1 MPVID
6 SALINA
12 NNGVNSESSTS
23 LSRAKLSDN
32 FDTFL
37 SLLTA
42 QLANQDPLNP
52 VDSAQFTQQLV
63 QYSQVEQQIATND
76 KLATLLNQSAAAGSA
91 AAVSFIG
98 KTAVF
103 TSDVARLTDGEALWN
118 YDVTGATGNVNISVR
133 DSTGREVYSENVQAA
148 NGAQTFTWDGEDT
161 RGNELAEGPY
171 RIVITAKDIN
181 GDAVTAATT
190 VQETITGIDFGTAGA
205 ATVMTAT
212 GVRAF
217 DSIHSVKN

>member
-1 MPVID
+1 MPVIEP
-6 SALINA
+6 SLINPTDT
-12 NNGVNSESSTS
+12 SSA
-23 LSRAKLSDN
+23 LSRARLSDN

-52 VDSAQFTQQLV
+52 VDSAAFTQQLV

-76 KLATLLNQSAAAGSA
+76 KLASLLNQSAAAGSA

-103 TSDVARLTDGEALWN
+103 TSDVARLSEGAASWN
-118 YDVTGATGNVNISVR
+118 YDITGAVGTANISIR
-133 DSTGREVYSENVQAA
+133 DSAGREVHSENVVAA
-148 NGAQTFTWDGEDT
+148 NGVKTFEWDGRDLSG
-161 RGNELAEGPY
+161 RAMADGPY
-171 RIVITAKDIN
+171 RIVITAADAN
-181 GDAVTAATT
+181 GDDVEAATT
-190 VQETITGIDFGTAGA
+190 VQETITGIDFGTTGV
-205 ATVMTAT
+205 ATVMTVT

-217 DSIHSVKN
+217 DSIHAVRN

>member
-103 TSDVARLTDGEALWN
+103 TSDVARLTDGEAKWN
-118 YDVTGATGNVNISVR
+118 YDITGATGNASISIR
-133 DSTGREVYSENVQAA
+133 DSSGREVYSENVQAA
-148 NGAQTFTWDGEDT
+148 NGAQTFTWNGEDT

-171 RIVITAKDIN
+171 RIVITAKDSSGESIE
-181 GDAVTAATT
+181 ASTT

-205 ATVMTAT
+205 ATVMTST

-217 DSIHSVKN
+217 DSIHSVRN

>member
-1 MPVID
+1 MDILGSTAAAATEP
-6 SALINA
+6 
-12 NNGVNSESSTS
+12 STS

-52 VDSAQFTQQLV
+52 VDSAAFTQQLV

-76 KLATLLNQSAAAGSA
+76 KLSTLLSQSQASGSA

-103 TSDVARLTDGEALWN
+103 TNDVTRLDNGEAKWT
-118 YDVTGATGNVNISVR
+118 YDVTGATGQVKLSVR
-133 DSTGREVYSENVQAA
+133 DSSGKEVYSRTTPAVSGEEAFV
-148 NGAQTFTWDGEDT
+148 WDGKDSSGRT
-161 RGNELAEGPY
+161 LADGAY
-171 RIVITAKDIN
+171 RLV
-181 GDAVTAATT
+181 VTATDGDGEAVAATIS
-190 VQETITGIDFGTAGA
+190 VEETITGIDFGTAGA
-205 ATVMTAT
+205 ATVMTRT
-212 GVRAF
+212 GTRTF
-217 DSIHSVKN
+217 DSIHSVRS

>member
-1 MPVID
+1 MTIINSSLTNPTD
-6 SALINA
+6 ASSA
-12 NNGVNSESSTS
+12 
-23 LSRAKLSDN
+23 LSRARLSDN

-76 KLATLLNQSAAAGSA
+76 KLASLLSQSAAAGSA

-103 TSDVARLTDGEALWN
+103 TSDVARLSDGAATWN
-118 YDVTGATGNVNISVR
+118 YDITGASGTANISIR
-133 DSTGREVYSENVQAA
+133 DANGREVYSENVVAE
-148 NGAQTFTWDGEDT
+148 NGARTFNWDGRDMSG
-161 RGNELAEGPY
+161 RAMADGPY
-171 RIVITAKDIN
+171 RIVITAKDAN
-181 GDAVTAATT
+181 GGDIQAATT
-190 VQETITGIDFGTAGA
+190 VQETITGIDFGTAGV

-217 DSIHSVKN
+217 DSIHAVRN

>member
-1 MPVID
+1 MTVIGSSLTNPTD
-6 SALINA
+6 ASSA
-12 NNGVNSESSTS
+12 
-23 LSRAKLSDN
+23 LSRARLSDN

-76 KLATLLNQSAAAGSA
+76 KLASLLNQSAAAGSA

-103 TSDVARLTDGEALWN
+103 TSDVARLSEGQALWN
-118 YDVTGATGNVNISVR
+118 YDITGAAGSANISIR
-133 DSTGREVYSENVQAA
+133 DSNGREVYSENVVAE
-148 NGAQTFTWDGEDT
+148 NGAKTFTWDGRDSSG
-161 RGNELAEGPY
+161 RAMSDGPY
-171 RIVITAKDIN
+171 RIVITAKDAN
-181 GDAVTAATT
+181 GDAVEPATT
-190 VQETITGIDFGTAGA
+190 VQETITGIDFGTAGV
-205 ATVMTAT
+205 ATVVTAT

-217 DSIHSVKN
+217 DSIHAVRN

>member
-1 MPVID
+1 MTIID
-6 SALINA
+6 SSLTNPTDT
-12 NNGVNSESSTS
+12 SSA
-23 LSRAKLSDN
+23 LSRARLSDN

-76 KLATLLNQSAAAGSA
+76 KLASLLSQSAAAGSA

-103 TSDVARLTDGEALWN
+103 TSDVARLTEGEAKWN
-118 YDVTGATGNVNISVR
+118 YDVTGAAGTVNISIR
-133 DSTGREVYSENVQAA
+133 DSNGREVYSENVQAA
-148 NGAQTFTWDGEDT
+148 NGAQTFTWDGEDA

-171 RIVITAKDIN
+171 RIVITARDAS
-181 GDAVTAATT
+181 GDPVEAATT

-217 DSIHSVKN
+217 DSIHSVRN

>member
-217 DSIHSVKN
+217 DSIHSVRN

>member
-6 SALINA
+6 STLINA
-12 NNGVNSESSTS
+12 NNGATGDTSTT

-52 VDSAQFTQQLV
+52 VDSAAFTQQLV

-103 TSDVARLTDGEALWN
+103 TSDVARLADGEAKWN
-118 YDVTGATGNVNISVR
+118 YDITGATGNARISIR
-133 DSTGREVYSENVQAA
+133 DSSGREVYAENVVAA
-148 NGAQTFTWDGEDT
+148 NGAQTFTWDGENAQ
-161 RGNELAEGPY
+161 GNAVDDGAY
-171 RIVITAKDIN
+171 RIVITATDAN
-181 GDAVTAATT
+181 GEDVEAATT

-205 ATVMTAT
+205 ATVITAT

-217 DSIHSVKN
+217 DSIHSVRN